1 MVAYQLMGVGA
12 LSLVQTH
19 LVLARKIARHTSPGV
34 APAWQ
39 PPTG

>member
-19 LVLARKIARHTSPGV
+19 LVLARKIVRHTSPGV